1 MAWLAFISWLIE
13 LQLQEILNKKFNP
26 KKCLKKNAKNLVK
39 TAKPEMLTSVVIAV
53 NFWITLKL
61 TMDCPVTEFPH
72 MTTLQPGK
80 AVEYSTPV
88 SGKVSGVWLFKFN
101 K

>member
-1 MAWLAFISWLIE
+1 
-13 LQLQEILNKKFNP
+13 
-26 KKCLKKNAKNLVK
+26 
-39 TAKPEMLTSVVIAV
+39 
-53 NFWITLKL
+53 
-61 TMDCPVTEFPH
+61 MDCPVTEFPH

-88 SGKVSGVWLFKFN
+88 SGKVSGAWLFKFN